1 MSRGKGYVKMFT
13 LHVEPE
19 KWGFAVIPADLVM
32 GWDVSS
38 DAKVLYALLSLKPQ
52 ATLFTLAAYMQCSQR
67 SISKWMKE
75 LRDAGVVINGEF

>member
-1 MSRGKGYVKMFT
+1 MRK
-13 LHVEPE
+13 
-19 KWGFAVIPADLVM
+19 A
-32 GWDVSS
+32 
-38 DAKVLYALLSLKPQ
+38 LYALLSLKPQ